1 MSAATCQPRN
11 LVLAAVI
18 FAVAMT
24 FIDQTIVFPA
34 ALAIVVLA
42 RAGLHFPSRPR
53 EMRLSRWA

>member
-18 FAVAMT
+18 FADAMT

-42 RAGLHFPSRPR
+42 RPGRYSPSRPR
-53 EMRLSRWA
+53 EMWLSLWA